1 MQDGTVFL
9 NIGPTIL
16 FVDVFLVVFFE
27 RNGDLI
33 DVEFV
38 DGVNDDFLYELL
50 LTDLQ
55 DEDARDLFDDDEN
68 ESSFAL

>member
-1 MQDGTVFL
+1 LQDGTVFL